1 MARPSVTRTV
11 KYIRKGDAGAGIQS
25 VTTYYLATSKSSGVT
40 RQTSGWT
47 TTTQT
52 MTATKKYLWSYQRI
66 TYTDG
71 DIQTTDPIII
81 GTYGE
86 KGEQGPTLR
95 GPQAWSDC
103 ANGYAFKQGKEGE
116 AWKDV
121 VLYNGNYYSCVKS
134 HSKTASNYPGSSQ
147 DTANGYWQLGDKI
160 ELVATK
166 ILLATYALVE
176 NLGVEAIE
184 MKDSA
189 GNILFQAKNGNVTC
203 KTGTFTNIKVQ
214 SGSIAGFKVSGNG
227 LTNDPFTNDAYIIF
241 RNDAHKAFAGI
252 GGNVLPASSGARA
265 VARFE
270 NHDEEDWWGL
280 GKNYG
285 MLVSARGAT
294 TNVAIQMDGG
304 AMAGMAMAN
313 TIIGNY
319 ITSKTLTRYDYNVI
333 AINDNE
339 CTLTLPIMQL
349 YDDGHVIRF
358 KRLGGGGLK
367 LKLNYCYTPN
377 GNSYRYQRPCLIYDQ
392 NSTLTGTNTLSFNAQ
407 CDAMELVWCR
417 DIIRTVG
424 NTTYYGAWLQY
435 KLPRDW

>member
-40 RQTSGWT
+40 GQTSGWT

-134 HSKTASNYPGSSQ
+134 HSKTDSNYPGSSQ

-227 LTNDPFTNDAYIIF
+227 LTNDPFTNDAYII
-241 RNDAHKAFAGI
+241 
-252 GGNVLPASSGARA
+252 SGMT
-265 VARFE
+265 
-270 NHDEEDWWGL
+270 H
-280 GKNYG
+280 
-285 MLVSARGAT
+285 
-294 TNVAIQMDGG
+294 
-304 AMAGMAMAN
+304 
-313 TIIGNY
+313 
-319 ITSKTLTRYDYNVI
+319 TRHLL
-333 AINDNE
+333 E
-339 CTLTLPIMQL
+339 
-349 YDDGHVIRF
+349 
-358 KRLGGGGLK
+358 
-367 LKLNYCYTPN
+367 
-377 GNSYRYQRPCLIYDQ
+377 
-392 NSTLTGTNTLSFNAQ
+392 
-407 CDAMELVWCR
+407 
-417 DIIRTVG
+417 
-424 NTTYYGAWLQY
+424 
-435 KLPRDW
+435 